1 MNTVNL
7 GSSPQSERLTRATVD
22 TTGNIVLD
30 MLSKAERAFKGSINI
45 GGAKSWSFSNY
56 LNAVKIPFFKFTISV
71 ANVVQQLPA
80 NVKMKQG
87 FQGNWDDGLKQ
98 WTPLEVGDYI

>member
-7 GSSPQSERLTRATVD
+7 GSSPQYERLSRATVT
-22 TTGNIVLD
+22 TTGDIELD
-30 MLSKAERAFKGSINI
+30 MLSKAQRAFKGGTNI
-45 GGAKSWSFSNY
+45 GAAKTWSFSNY
-56 LNAVKIPFFKFTISV
+56 LNAVSIPFFKFTISV

-87 FQGNWDDGLKQ
+87 YQGNWDDGLKQ
-98 WTPLEVGDYI
+98 WTPLEVGD